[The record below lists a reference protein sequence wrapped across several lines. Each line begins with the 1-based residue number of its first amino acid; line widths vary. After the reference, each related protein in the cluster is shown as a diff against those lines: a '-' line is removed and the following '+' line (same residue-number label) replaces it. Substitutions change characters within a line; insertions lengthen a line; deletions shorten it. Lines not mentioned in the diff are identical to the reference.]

1 MQPGAAQWPN
11 IPMFGRS
18 CSECTR
24 IDRAAWL
31 LRLLEQQMKFSD
43 KLQYLRYLVDK
54 RGMKPV
60 YLILG
65 LTYDCN
71 SFCRTC
77 FNWEQL
83 RKNKE
88 HELSLEEIQKILSS
102 MDDLLFVV
110 MSGGEPFLRRDL
122 PDICE
127 TLSTKN
133 HVQQITIPTGAVSSD
148 LIARSVEATLE
159 RCPTTQI
166 VVNLSIDH
174 IGTKHDWIR
183 GVPGNYEKLKKTYSK
198 LIPLRDRFNNLT
210 VNMHTCLCSYNVDDL
225 EEFTTAVKRDFPEI
239 SFHSFEMLRGDQP
252 DKNIQPIS
260 TDRYREVL
268 PFLEKYWKSYKNYD
282 GFLRFVKMYSRRMEL
297 RVLEEE
303 TQVRPCHAGLVS
315 GVVDARGEVRMC
327 ELREPVGNLRDVD
340 FDFGTLWN
348 SEEADRQRAA
358 IRAKECHCTHSCFM
372 SSSLVF
378 DPRTYGAYLASTVV
392 NFLSAA

>member
-1 MQPGAAQWPN
+1 M
-11 IPMFGRS
+11 R
-18 CSECTR
+18 
-24 IDRAAWL
+24 
-31 LRLLEQQMKFSD
+31 FSD

-60 YLILG
+60 YIILG

-88 HELSLEEIQKILSS
+88 HELSLEEIRRTLSS
-102 MDDLLFVV
+102 LDDLLFVV

-122 PDICE
+122 PEVCE
-127 TLSTKN
+127 ILSTQN
-133 HVQQITIPTGAVSSD
+133 HAKQITIPTGAVSSD
-148 LIARSVEATLE
+148 LIARSVEETLR
-159 RCPTTQI
+159 RCPDTQI

-174 IGTKHDWIR
+174 IGEKHDWIR
-183 GVPGNYEKLKKTYSK
+183 GVPGNYERLKKTYAN
-198 LIPLRDRFNNLT
+198 LIELRDRHENLT

-225 EEFTTAVKRDFPEI
+225 DEITSTVKETFPRI

-268 PFLEKYWKSYKNYD
+268 PFLEKYWNSYRNYD
-282 GFLRFVKMYSRRMEL
+282 GFLKFVKIYSRRVEL
-297 RVLEEE
+297 EVLEKE
-303 TQVRPCHAGLVS
+303 TQARPCHAGTIS
-315 GVVDARGEVRMC
+315 GVIDARGEVRMC
-327 ELREPVGNLRDVD
+327 ELREAVGNLRDVD
-340 FDFGTLWN
+340 YDFGSLWF
-348 SEEADRQRAA
+348 SDEADRQRAS
-358 IRAKECHCTHSCFM
+358 IKAKECHCTHSCFM

-378 DPRTYGAYLASTVV
+378 DARTYGRYFASTVV

>member
-1 MQPGAAQWPN
+1 
-11 IPMFGRS
+11 
-18 CSECTR
+18 
-24 IDRAAWL
+24 
-31 LRLLEQQMKFSD
+31 MKFTD
-43 KLQYLRYLVDK
+43 KFQYLRYLVDK

-60 YLILG
+60 YMILG

-88 HELSLEEIQKILSS
+88 HELSLEELQKIFASL
-102 MDDLLFVV
+102 DDLLFVV

-122 PDICE
+122 PDVCE
-127 TLSTKN
+127 TLSKN
-133 HVQQITIPTGAVSSD
+133 NNVKQITIPTGGVTSE
-148 LIARSVEATLE
+148 LIGKSVEATLE
-159 RCPTTQI
+159 RCPDTQI

-174 IGTKHDWIR
+174 VGEKHDWIR
-183 GVPGNYEKLKKTYSK
+183 GVPGNYEKLKKTYAR
-198 LIPLRDRFNNLT
+198 LIGIRDRYDNLT

-225 EEFTTAVKRDFPEI
+225 EELTSAVRRDFPLI

-268 PFLEKYWKSYKNYD
+268 PYLEKYWSSYRNYD
-282 GFLRFVKMYSRRMEL
+282 GFLKFVKIYSRRVEL
-297 RVLEEE
+297 EVLEQE
-303 TQVRPCHAGLVS
+303 TQVRPCHAGTVS

-327 ELREPVGNLRDVD
+327 ELREAVGNLRDVD
-340 FDFGTLWN
+340 YDFSRLWF
-348 SEEADRQRAA
+348 SPEADRQRAA
-358 IRAKECHCTHSCFM
+358 IKAKECHCTHSCFM

>member
-1 MQPGAAQWPN
+1 
-11 IPMFGRS
+11 
-18 CSECTR
+18 
-24 IDRAAWL
+24 
-31 LRLLEQQMKFSD
+31 MKFTD
-43 KLQYLRYLVDK
+43 KFQYLRYLVDK

-60 YLILG
+60 YMILG

-88 HELSLEEIQKILSS
+88 HELSLEELQKIFASL
-102 MDDLLFVV
+102 DDLLFVV

-122 PDICE
+122 PDVCE
-127 TLSTKN
+127 SLSKN
-133 HVQQITIPTGAVSSD
+133 NNVKQITIPTGGVTSE
-148 LIARSVEATLE
+148 LIGKSVEATLE
-159 RCPTTQI
+159 RCPDTQI

-174 IGTKHDWIR
+174 VGEKHDWIR
-183 GVPGNYEKLKKTYSK
+183 GVPGNYEKLKKTYAR
-198 LIPLRDRFNNLT
+198 LIGIRDRYDNLT

-225 EEFTTAVKRDFPEI
+225 EELTSAVRRDFPLI

-268 PFLEKYWKSYKNYD
+268 PYLEKYWSSYRNYD
-282 GFLRFVKMYSRRMEL
+282 GFLKFVKIYSRRVEL
-297 RVLEEE
+297 EVLEQE
-303 TQVRPCHAGLVS
+303 TQVRPCHAGTVS

-327 ELREPVGNLRDVD
+327 ELREAVGNLRDVD
-340 FDFGTLWN
+340 YDFSRLWF
-348 SEEADRQRAA
+348 SPEADRQRAA
-358 IRAKECHCTHSCFM
+358 IKAKECHCTHSCFM